1 MLEILLLAQNF
12 NYYMLPYF
20 LLFLGL
26 VILLYGGKILVDG
39 ASAMAVKL
47 GMSAG
52 LIGMT
57 VVAFGT
63 SAPELLVSVNAALKG
78 NSDISIGNVIGSNI
92 ANIALVLG
100 ISGIFYPILIRKTH
114 IRFDYLVTLLVSIL
128 FYGLSYNGL
137 IGFWEGILLFGLFIA
152 FNIYLFKSP
161 GADLVDNTEVE
172 EEIEQVKNYSWF
184 ASIALFIGGVIGLY
198 LGSELLVNN
207 AVKIS
212 REFGVSERII
222 GVTIIAIG
230 TSLPELIT
238 SIIAALSKRT
248 DLALGNILGSNI
260 MNILSIIGITAIIKP
275 IGVSQA
281 FIDSDFLWMLGIT
294 LFLFVLMRTKMRV
307 SKVEGSLLL
316 LSYFAYLFFL
326 L

>member
-1 MLEILLLAQNF
+1 MLA
-12 NYYMLPYF
+12 YF

-26 VILLYGGKILVDG
+26 VILLAGGKILVDG
-39 ASAMAVKL
+39 ASGIAIKL

-52 LIGMT
+52 LIGLT
-57 VVAFGT
+57 IVAFGT

-78 NSDISIGNVIGSNI
+78 NSDIAIGNVIGSNI

-100 ISGIFYPILIRKTH
+100 ISGIFYPILIKRNHLK
-114 IRFDYLVTLLVSIL
+114 IDYLITLLATFL
-128 FYGLSYNGL
+128 FFGLSYNGV
-137 IGFWEGILLFGLFIA
+137 ISGIEGIVMFTLFIS
-152 FNIYLFKSP
+152 FNVYLFKTSSNDDP
-161 GADLVDNTEVE
+161 EVLEEVE
-172 EEIEQVKNYSWF
+172 LAKNLSWSK
-184 ASIALFIGGVIGLY
+184 SILYFTGGIIGLY
-198 LGSELLVNN
+198 FGSELLVEN
-207 AVKIS
+207 AVLIS

-260 MNILSIIGITAIIKP
+260 MNILSIIGLTAIIKP
-275 IGVSQA
+275 IGVSVE
-281 FIDSDFLWMLGIT
+281 FINSDFLWMLGIT
-294 LFLFVLMRTKMRV
+294 IFLFPLMKTKMRV
-307 SKVEGSLLL
+307 SKIEGTLLL
-316 LSYFAYLFFL
+316 LSYSAYLFFL

>member
-1 MLEILLLAQNF
+1 
-12 NYYMLPYF
+12 MLPY
-20 LLFLGL
+20 LLLILGF

-100 ISGIFYPILIRKTH
+100 ISGIFYPILIKKIH
-114 IRFDYLVTLLVSIL
+114 IRFDYVVTLLVSIL
-128 FYGLSYNGL
+128 FYGLSFNG
-137 IGFWEGILLFGLFIA
+137 IISFWEGILLFSIFIG
-152 FNIYLFKSP
+152 FNYYLFKSP
-161 GADLVDNTEVE
+161 NAELTDNTEVE

-184 ASIALFIGGVIGLY
+184 AAIGLFIGGVVGLY
-198 LGSELLVNN
+198 AGSELLVNN

-222 GVTIIAIG
+222 GVTVIAIG

-238 SIIAALSKRT
+238 SIMAALAKRT

-294 LFLFVLMRTKMRV
+294 VLLFLLMRTKMRV
-307 SKVEGSLLL
+307 SKVEGSILL
-316 LSYFAYLFFL
+316 LSYFAYMYFL

>member
-1 MLEILLLAQNF
+1 
-12 NYYMLPYF
+12 MLPYF

-92 ANIALVLG
+92 ANIGLVLG
-100 ISGIFYPILIRKTH
+100 ISGLFYPIFIKKSH
-114 IRFDYLVTLLVSIL
+114 IRVDYLVTLLVSIL
-128 FYGLSYNGL
+128 FYALSYNGFIEL
-137 IGFWEGILLFGLFIA
+137 WEGIFLFGLFIA
-152 FNIYLFKSP
+152 FNVYLFKSP
-161 GADLVDNTEVE
+161 TSDLVDNTEVE
-172 EEIEQVKNYSWF
+172 EELEQVKSYSWF
-184 ASIALFIGGVIGLY
+184 SSIALFVGGVVGLY
-198 LGSELLVNN
+198 FGSELLVTN

-260 MNILSIIGITAIIKP
+260 MNILSIIGLTAIIKP
-275 IGVSQA
+275 IGVSQV

-294 LFLFVLMRTKMRV
+294 LLLFVLMRAKMRI

-316 LSYFAYLFFL
+316 VSYFAYLYFL

>member
-1 MLEILLLAQNF
+1 MAA
-12 NYYMLPYF
+12 YF
-20 LLFLGL
+20 LLLLGFI
-26 VILLYGGKILVDG
+26 ILLAGGKILVDG
-39 ASAMAVKL
+39 ASGIAVKL

-52 LIGMT
+52 LIGLT
-57 VVAFGT
+57 IVAFGT

-92 ANIALVLG
+92 ANIGLVLG
-100 ISGIFYPILIRKTH
+100 ITGLFYRVLIRRIH
-114 IRFDYLVTLLVSIL
+114 IRFDYTVTLLVSVL
-128 FYGLSYNGL
+128 FYGLSYNG
-137 IGFWEGILLFGLFIA
+137 IIETWEGILLLVLFIV
-152 FNIYLFKSP
+152 FNFYLFKTS
-161 GADLVDNTEVE
+161 TVE
-172 EEIEQVKNYSWF
+172 NPEIDEEIEQVKSFSWLK
-184 ASIALFIGGVIGLY
+184 SIIYFFGGIVGLY
-198 LGSELLVNN
+198 FGSELLVEN
-207 AVKIS
+207 AVLIS
-212 REFGVSERII
+212 REFGVSERVI

-275 IGVSQA
+275 IEVSQE
-281 FIDSDFLWMLGIT
+281 FINSDFLWMLGIT
-294 LFLFVLMRTKMRV
+294 ILLFPLMRTKMQI

-316 LSYFAYLFFL
+316 LAYFTYIFFL